1 MATKKLLNKYVKKQQ
16 YKYKKYIGSQVAQA
30 IVIEVFA
37 SIKKYLYE
45 EGKQVHHKR
54 FEETHT
60 VSATSLT
67 NGIKLDFKN
76 NECIFCKFSKKED
89 CLYEAEIQAYK
100 ETKKKINKIK
110 KTGR

>member
-1 MATKKLLNKYVKKQQ
+1 M
-16 YKYKKYIGSQVAQA
+16 
-30 IVIEVFA
+30 
-37 SIKKYLYE
+37 
-45 EGKQVHHKR
+45 
-54 FEETHT
+54 
-60 VSATSLT
+60 T